1 MSLKRLIL
9 ILICGLLLIATAT
22 GCSTSSDV
30 AEKASSPTI
39 TTAETKPSEKETT
52 ASSKE
57 KTELYLV
64 TRIVD
69 GDTIWVKDETGGQ
82 EYKVRYIG
90 INSPEM
96 NPVECFGQAATDKN
110 RELVGGQKVRLEEDV
125 SETDQYGRLLRY
137 VFLEDGAFVNET
149 LVSLGYAHSVTYPP
163 DVKYQKLFQEAE
175 TEARNNS
182 RGLWSDCQGQKATV
196 APAETQGQCLIK
208 GNISSSGEKIY
219 HIPGCSSYKDT
230 VINEEKGERWFC
242 TEKKATD
249 AGWRKAKNCP

>member
-1 MSLKRLIL
+1 MLKRLIL
-9 ILICGLLLIATAT
+9 IWLLLAVTFIT
-22 GCSTSSDV
+22 GCSTGSKEI
-30 AEKASSPTI
+30 EKASPAPTA
-39 TTAETKPSEKETT
+39 TSASETKPSEKETV
-52 ASSKE
+52 APPKE
-57 KTELYLV
+57 EAKLYQV
-64 TRIVD
+64 TRVVD

-90 INSPEM
+90 INTPEI
-96 NPVECFGQAATDKN
+96 NPDECFGQAATEKN
-110 RELVGGQKVRLEEDV
+110 RQLVEGKKVRLEEDV

-149 LVSLGYAHSVTYPP
+149 LVRLGYAHSVTYPP

-219 HIPGCSSYKDT
+219 HLPSCPNYAETI
-230 VINEEKGERWFC
+230 INEAKGERWFC
-242 TEKKATD
+242 SEKKAIE